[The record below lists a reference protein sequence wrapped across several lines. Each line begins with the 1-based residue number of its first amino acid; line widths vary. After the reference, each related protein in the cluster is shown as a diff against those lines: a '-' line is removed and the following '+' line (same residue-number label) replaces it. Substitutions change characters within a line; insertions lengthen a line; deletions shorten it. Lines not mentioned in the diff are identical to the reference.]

1 MCNLCDG
8 FVNFV
13 VDNDPDGAVRFGPIQ
28 KHMKSLGKVG
38 APTDLSTVVL
48 VQGDI
53 VRRRAACPDRR
64 HAAAHPPD
72 RTSTPAP
79 QFYTHSNAALRVMAL
94 LRQPWRSLSVFYLVS
109 RRQPLAHP
117 RARWPTTLRCSVAGP
132 GCCPRRGVSMGGP
145 QPVRFRHAAP
155 STVS

>member
-53 VRRRAACPDRR
+53 VRRRAACP
-64 HAAAHPPD
+64 
-72 RTSTPAP
+72 
-79 QFYTHSNAALRVMAL
+79 
-94 LRQPWRSLSVFYLVS
+94 
-109 RRQPLAHP
+109 
-117 RARWPTTLRCSVAGP
+117 
-132 GCCPRRGVSMGGP
+132 
-145 QPVRFRHAAP
+145 
-155 STVS
+155 